1 MRQNYEKQLP
11 MSKGWPDHDLSRE
24 LRVIS
29 EILDSHPE
37 IYDKALEDIT
47 QGKRTDR
54 GAQGMSSEQ
63 VVRCAILM
71 RMHGLSYK
79 KLDFHLADSESFK
92 EFSRIGYR
100 KRIARSTLQE
110 NINKLSAGTWED
122 INRVLL
128 SHAKAHKI
136 EKGRKVRGDCTVVET
151 HIHKP
156 HDSGQLCDCVRVVTR
171 TLVKLNKE
179 IKTITLK
186 FHDHRRRA
194 KKRYFSIVNTNKA
207 KVQKKAYRDLIHVAE
222 ETYKYGVDA
231 LGLVESISIQNSRID
246 GYIKMLS
253 ETLELMVKVIDQT
266 KRRVFNGEKVP
277 AEEKVV
283 SIFEPHT
290 DIIVKKN
297 RETLFG
303 HKVALMVG
311 KSSMILD
318 CMILKGNPSDESLSR
333 KLVERQKDV
342 WGNVPRQVAF
352 DGGFASKN
360 NLAILKNMGVKDVSF
375 SKKRGLK
382 ISEMVKSSWVYKQ
395 LHRFRAGVEG
405 CISTLKRVFNL
416 SRCIWCG
423 MEAFESY
430 VWSGIVTYNLVVIA
444 RHLLE

>member
-37 IYDKALEDIT
+37 IYNKELEDIT

-54 GAQGMSSEQ
+54 GAQGMSGEQ

-222 ETYKYGVDA
+222 ETYKYG
-231 LGLVESISIQNSRID
+231 Q
-246 GYIKMLS
+246 YI
-253 ETLELMVKVIDQT
+253 T
-266 KRRVFNGEKVP
+266 
-277 AEEKVV
+277 
-283 SIFEPHT
+283 
-290 DIIVKKN
+290 
-297 RETLFG
+297 
-303 HKVALMVG
+303 
-311 KSSMILD
+311 
-318 CMILKGNPSDESLSR
+318 
-333 KLVERQKDV
+333 
-342 WGNVPRQVAF
+342 
-352 DGGFASKN
+352 
-360 NLAILKNMGVKDVSF
+360 
-375 SKKRGLK
+375 
-382 ISEMVKSSWVYKQ
+382 
-395 LHRFRAGVEG
+395 AG
-405 CISTLKRVFNL
+405 
-416 SRCIWCG
+416 
-423 MEAFESY
+423 
-430 VWSGIVTYNLVVIA
+430 
-444 RHLLE
+444 

>member
-1 MRQNYEKQLP
+1 MRQNYKKQLS

-37 IYDKALEDIT
+37 IYNKALEDIT

-110 NINKLSAGTWED
+110 NINKLSAGTWEE

-171 TLVKLNKE
+171 TLVTLNKE

-186 FHDHRRRA
+186 YHDHRRRA
-194 KKRYFSIVNTNKA
+194 KKRCFLIVNTNKI
-207 KVQKKAYRDLIHVAE
+207 KKRKTSYLDLIHVAE
-222 ETYKYGVDA
+222 ATYQYGLEA
-231 LGLVESISIQNSRID
+231 LKRVRDKSFEDSRVD
-246 GYIKMLS
+246 GYITKLS
-253 ETLELMVKVIDQT
+253 ETLQLMAKVIEQT
-266 KRRVFNGEKVP
+266 KNRVFNGENVP
-277 AEEKVV
+277 VDDKVV

-290 DIIVKKN
+290 DIIVKKR

-303 HKVALMVG
+303 HKIALMLG

-318 CMILKGNPSDESLSR
+318 CMILKGNPPDSSLPR
-333 KLVERQKDV
+333 ELVERQEDI
-342 WGNVPRQVAF
+342 WGRVPRQIAF
-352 DGGFASKN
+352 DGGFASKD
-360 NLAILKNMGVKDVSF
+360 NLSILKGMGVKDVSF
-375 SKKRGLK
+375 SKKRGMK
-382 ISEMVKSSWVYKQ
+382 VSDMVKSSWVYRQ
-395 LHRFRAGVEG
+395 LHRFRAGIEG
-405 CISTLKRVFNL
+405 CISRLKRVFNL
-416 SRCIWCG
+416 SRCDWRG
-423 MEAFESY
+423 FDAFESY
-430 VWSGIVTYNLVVIA
+430 VWSGVVTYNLVVVA